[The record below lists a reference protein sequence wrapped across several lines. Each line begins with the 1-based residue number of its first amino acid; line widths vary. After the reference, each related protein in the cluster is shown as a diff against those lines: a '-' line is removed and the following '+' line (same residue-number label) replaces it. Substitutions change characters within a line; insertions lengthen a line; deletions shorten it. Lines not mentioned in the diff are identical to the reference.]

1 MLLPENNFQLVS
13 NELIEV
19 GNNYVGMIKGYAE
32 GKYTHNKI
40 GMMITITG
48 GKTLPYSSAKIEA
61 YTQDKAMLVPI
72 LSEISE
78 SLTIMK
84 CNQCGAAFEEAQV
97 KNLADGRTI
106 TCNFCG
112 ESIIPKI

>member
-1 MLLPENNFQLVS
+1 MPNNFYLLEKTPES
-13 NELIEV
+13 REAIYRTL
-19 GNNYVGMIKGYAE
+19 KGYAE
-32 GKYTHNKI
+32 GKYTHNKV
-40 GMMITITG
+40 GMMITING
-48 GKTLPYSSAKIEA
+48 GKESPYSSAKIEA

-84 CNQCGAAFEEAQV
+84 CNQCGASFEEAQV
-97 KNLADGRTI
+97 KKLADGKTI

-112 ESIIPKI
+112 ESISPRI